1 VLVAPEE
8 QEGTLEPLDKANI
21 HAMTKPE
28 HPSTG
33 VPALGEGH
41 QTASWIWTSPGAS
54 TVDNPQMHDGMLSYL
69 SLQRDKN
76 K

>member
-1 VLVAPEE
+1 LVAPEE
-8 QEGTLEPLDKANI
+8 WEGTLEPLDKADI
-21 HAMTKPE
+21 CVMTEPE

-41 QTASWIWTSPGAS
+41 QTVSWIWISPGAS
-54 TVDNPQMHDGMLSYL
+54 MADNPQMHDGMLLYL
-69 SLQRDKN
+69 SLQRYKN